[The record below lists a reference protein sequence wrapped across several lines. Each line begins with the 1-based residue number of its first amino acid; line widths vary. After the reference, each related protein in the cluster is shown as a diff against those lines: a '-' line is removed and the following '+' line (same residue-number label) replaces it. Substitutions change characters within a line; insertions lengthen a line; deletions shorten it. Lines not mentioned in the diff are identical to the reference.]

1 MEKFILERSLY
12 AQLHLG
18 ESTYTWS
25 GSDNLYMNS
34 PEDWSPD
41 STLHTWQIYV
51 EYYVTQMLVSLGL
64 HSLTPYV
71 SLPTVCDGSQ
81 EISAFASTYLGHF
94 LLYGFQVHQ

>member
-1 MEKFILERSLY
+1 
-12 AQLHLG
+12 
-18 ESTYTWS
+18 
-25 GSDNLYMNS
+25 
-34 PEDWSPD
+34 
-41 STLHTWQIYV
+41 
-51 EYYVTQMLVSLGL
+51 MLVSLGL